1 MTIIIRQNLTISDFA
16 NYAEELQIAAGIT
29 VTIRA
34 GATLN
39 LNGNK
44 LTNYGTLI
52 LEGNENLLA
61 TIKNT
66 NYSTESTSGQL
77 KTNYGNIE
85 QTRIDGFFS
94 NGTLLIT
101 NSVIKN
107 SSVDAL
113 EKNTISSSLFIDS
126 DFDLG
131 IESTTVSKTTFL
143 RSQVSADAW
152 NSSGGSS
159 SFTDTNFIGTKSKS
173 NKNKTFRVGY
183 RDWETD
189 RKSTRL
195 NSSHSA
201 KSRMPS
207 SA

>member
-77 KTNYGNIE
+77 KANYGNIE

-113 EKNTISSSLFIDS
+113 EKIQFHPHYL
-126 DFDLG
+126 
-131 IESTTVSKTTFL
+131 STPIL
-143 RSQVSADAW
+143 
-152 NSSGGSS
+152 
-159 SFTDTNFIGTKSKS
+159 I
-173 NKNKTFRVGY
+173 
-183 RDWETD
+183 
-189 RKSTRL
+189 
-195 NSSHSA
+195 
-201 KSRMPS
+201 
-207 SA
+207 